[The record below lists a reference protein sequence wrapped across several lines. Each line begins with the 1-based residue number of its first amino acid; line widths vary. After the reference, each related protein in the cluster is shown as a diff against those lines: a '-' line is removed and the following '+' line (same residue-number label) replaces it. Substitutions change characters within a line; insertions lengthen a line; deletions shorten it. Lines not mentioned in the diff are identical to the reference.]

1 MKRSFVGP
9 TKRRTGTDSAF
20 FGGAHISHPQKTLR
34 IAGFSDIREGMLN
47 REEVVEVVTRN
58 LVDTIEELEGV
69 EIDTSK
75 SMKDLGANS
84 LDIVEVVS
92 CSMRELKVK
101 IPRSELNRLTN
112 IDELV
117 DLLIKTSEASA

>member
-1 MKRSFVGP
+1 MSTRDDVLAVVKR
-9 TKRRTGTDSAF
+9 
-20 FGGAHISHPQKTLR
+20 H
-34 IAGFSDIREGMLN
+34 
-47 REEVVEVVTRN
+47 
-58 LVDTIEELEGV
+58 LVDTVEG
-69 EIDTSK
+69 IDAAQVDPAK

-101 IPRSELNRLTN
+101 IPRAELNKLTN

-117 DLLIKTSEASA
+117 DLLHKTVQEKQAAAS